1 MFTHHREMVRSPCT
15 GPTNKF
21 GNHVE
26 DFKYSVSSLLYII
39 RVSSDVLMV
48 GFNNTIQDEEKQAVA
63 IR

>member
-1 MFTHHREMVRSPCT
+1 MLSPCT